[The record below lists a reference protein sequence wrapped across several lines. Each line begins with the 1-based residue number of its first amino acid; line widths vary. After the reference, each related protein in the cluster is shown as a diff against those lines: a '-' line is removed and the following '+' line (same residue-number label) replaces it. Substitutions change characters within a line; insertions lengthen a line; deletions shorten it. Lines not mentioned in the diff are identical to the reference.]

1 METKS
6 SKDEAVNLAR
16 RGFAVFPIKPRDK
29 TPATEHGFKDASTD
43 PAVVGR
49 LFAKRPDLNVGIATG
64 PASGV
69 WVLDVEA
76 EGIGDLDRL
85 QQRHGKLPETV
96 VSITGGGG
104 LHYLFAYNGVQIT
117 NRTKVGGVAIDVRG
131 DGGYIVTPPS
141 IHNSGKRYEWERA
154 PGSVSVAQAP
164 EWLVEWVTNRTSTA
178 ATTAAAT
185 TSTTT
190 PSRILFRIE
199 RRNTSPSSPQRSAV
213 REDTTRLSMQPA
225 FLFSGS
231 HFRRSRHCR
240 CCGNGTKRA
249 SLPGMTGTSI
259 TSSLTPTRKAVHG
272 GGSSTASR
280 IWAMIQTSGGS
291 FDSTTALRRRTPR
304 TSTPLIYPRRS
315 SGRYSTSTHIKALR
329 VRSSV

>member
-104 LHYLFAYNGVQIT
+104 RHYLFDYNGVQIT

-164 EWLVEWVTNRTSTA
+164 EWLVEWVTNRTSTT
-178 ATTAAAT
+178 ATAAAAT

-190 PSRILFRIE
+190 SVSDIVPDRAAKYLAKL
-199 RRNTSPSSPQRSAV
+199 P
-213 REDTTRLSMQPA
+213 PA
-225 FLFSGS
+225 ISGQ
-231 HFRRSRHCR
+231 
-240 CCGNGTKRA
+240 
-249 SLPGMTGTSI
+249 
-259 TSSLTPTRKAVHG
+259 G
-272 GGSSTASR
+272 GHD
-280 IWAMIQTSGGS
+280 QT
-291 FDSTTALRRRTPR
+291 FHA
-304 TSTPLIYPRRS
+304 
-315 SGRYSTSTHIKALR
+315 A
-329 VRSSV
+329 